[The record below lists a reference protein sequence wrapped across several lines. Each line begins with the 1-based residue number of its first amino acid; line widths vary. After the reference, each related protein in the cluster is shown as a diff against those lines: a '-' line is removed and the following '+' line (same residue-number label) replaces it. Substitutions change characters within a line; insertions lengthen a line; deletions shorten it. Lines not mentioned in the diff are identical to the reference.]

1 MVSYESTY
9 YSDRMSNG
17 VTESI
22 IELYSGNRIIILATN
37 SSAVALI
44 RGTRATIQ
52 VIQLPL
58 HWSHAYS

>member
-1 MVSYESTY
+1 
-9 YSDRMSNG
+9 MSNG

-52 VIQLPL
+52 VIQSPL
-58 HWSHAYS
+58 Q